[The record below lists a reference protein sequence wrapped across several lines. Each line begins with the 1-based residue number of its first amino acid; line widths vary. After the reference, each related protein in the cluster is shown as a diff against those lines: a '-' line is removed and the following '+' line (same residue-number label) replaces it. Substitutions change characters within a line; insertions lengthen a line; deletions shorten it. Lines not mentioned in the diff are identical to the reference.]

1 MNPIAGAFA
10 VHGFVVRELGFV
22 NAFPV
27 QSFSSNRVPEMAQF
41 CEGKIGGPWTPYEE
55 EDAEAGRNVIFSDFF
70 SVGVF
75 WMSVFCR
82 FARAWRRLS
91 NV

>member
-10 VHGFVVRELGFV
+10 VHGFVVRELGFFV
-22 NAFPV
+22 DAFPV
-27 QSFSSNRVPEMAQF
+27 QSFSSNKIPKMAQF

-55 EDAEAGRNVIFSDFF
+55 EDAEAGRFSRLGCVLDECFF
-70 SVGVF
+70 LPS
-75 WMSVFCR
+75 MP
-82 FARAWRRLS
+82 RAWRRLS